1 MKPKINLTAKAFA
14 VIFASV
20 NILCI
25 TACTK
30 ESNVVSDNNVQR
42 QTSSSQSDATSV
54 FTTSS
59 KFDISILVFI
69 PCANGGSG
77 EDVLLEGTL
86 HETFHLGINGNR
98 FQLKIIDNPQGLR
111 GIGQVTGDKYQATGE
126 TQTMINDRTFVNGVF
141 TESYINNF
149 KIIGQGPGNNFLI
162 HENFHVTVNA
172 NGTVTALLDHL
183 TADCK

>member
-1 MKPKINLTAKAFA
+1 MAA
-14 VIFASV
+14 VE
-20 NILCI
+20 
-25 TACTK
+25 K
-30 ESNVVSDNNVQR
+30 
-42 QTSSSQSDATSV
+42 
-54 FTTSS
+54 
-59 KFDISILVFI
+59 
-69 PCANGGSG
+69 
-77 EDVLLEGTL
+77 DVLLEGTL

>member
-1 MKPKINLTAKAFA
+1 MRNTIHQIANAFA
-14 VIFASV
+14 IVFASAY
-20 NILCI
+20 IFCLS
-25 TACTK
+25 ACTK
-30 ESNVVSDNNVQR
+30 DTGLTIKSNKNEAGAT
-42 QTSSSQSDATSV
+42 QTNAASV
-54 FTTSS
+54 FTSS
-59 KFDISILVFI
+59 DKFQVSILTFV
-69 PCANGGSG
+69 PCANNGNG
-77 EDVLLEGTL
+77 ENVLLEGTL